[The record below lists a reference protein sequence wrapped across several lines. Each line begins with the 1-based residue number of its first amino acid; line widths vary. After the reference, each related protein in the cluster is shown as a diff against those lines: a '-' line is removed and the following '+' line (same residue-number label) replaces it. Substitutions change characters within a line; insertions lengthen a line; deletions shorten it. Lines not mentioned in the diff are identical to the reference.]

1 MKSVSRKRLYLLSA
15 HMQIKRLSETLCSV
29 IWLAETI
36 WNARNVV
43 ETQTLCH
50 DFKTHPKRI
59 NGQEKRNRY
68 CNDHK
73 LCIFF
78 KMKHNLTPTYLSAP
92 VPHNVSNTTR
102 YRLRNSNDL
111 QTTTCKLY
119 IREQLYTL
127 IPFLPST
134 VEYWNS
140 LSPEGRQIDTVDT
153 FIWQAV
159 LLFIKQNRYL
169 IYYIRYLI

>member
-68 CNDHK
+68 CILILLLLLLLLLLLILLLYVFHWDVLQMRQTTLIRTELVFVIYSIRIKGEVSSEYSWFK
-73 LCIFF
+73 LQVFF
-78 KMKHNLTPTYLSAP
+78 KLIVPRRFLCCRSFFVCVRVP
-92 VPHNVSNTTR
+92 VVS
-102 YRLRNSNDL
+102 YVA
-111 QTTTCKLY
+111 Y
-119 IREQLYTL
+119 
-127 IPFLPST
+127 
-134 VEYWNS
+134 V
-140 LSPEGRQIDTVDT
+140 
-153 FIWQAV
+153 
-159 LLFIKQNRYL
+159 
-169 IYYIRYLI
+169 